1 MEEIKTTVQVRM
13 RYEWQEP
20 NASRLR
26 KPIEDQLLTVLPGA
40 NFVNG
45 SVVQATDAA
54 GDFEQQTDFSKVAHW
69 LDALAKPATSYRLWV
84 AQGSNNLD
92 LSIAAGG
99 VNVGIRGEAARAAD
113 FRAHL
118 DQFAAAAGLNAIQ
131 VNRAPVPARTSDFSG
146 NAIYQ
151 LLEDVTADEWLKAVD
166 LLRAWVGDGA
176 LFNGNIVLKPELST
190 TQNIHAIEIWRE
202 LVSTRWA
209 DLAMAGMGV
218 FRQGRGAN
226 LQVRFPERMV
236 NLNLT
241 AEDGQAVREMFAAF
255 QCALKVAPRVAGPDG
270 HFKGERKRYYTAEP
284 ITADWVHNHLLAIL
298 GRIAAKRTAFG
309 GTFRMSDQEYT
320 VQDFDAWA
328 KEVDLR
334 WEGMQAAGCWLT
346 TADSRHALDVDFER
360 EQVAVELRSG
370 TGVFAFGDYESAL
383 NLTPAPAKPYQYFRF
398 ARRYQKKNDWDK
410 GSDQVLADAIDQAIL
425 AAFDERRRYVLV
437 NSSLTEGVGAQMQT
451 PYPSPDEFLQRLR
464 KGDAYV
470 SARIYLQGPHGYDL
484 EVQLLR
490 SEKKVILRSSIPD
503 PELFKKVAQPFN
515 KIHDLEEYDAENRN
529 AAGEVQ
535 VKPSRIGTWMP
546 LIAGLPGFLVAI
558 LALFV
563 STGPKQ
569 GSTIVIQAPRD
580 GSEIQGTSQSVEW
593 SATRKTFFHGD
604 LPEKLNAEVLVTKV
618 GDADYKFDAPDV
630 PSGIK
635 VPFPSDGVYDI
646 VVSAPSVPSQVV
658 HVTVKTPTPTPAAK
672 TPGKHGTARAN

>member
-20 NASRLR
+20 SASGLR
-26 KPIEDQLLTVLPGA
+26 KPIEDHLLTALPGA
-40 NFVNG
+40 NYVNG
-45 SVVQATDAA
+45 SVVQAGGAA
-54 GDFEQQTDFSKVAHW
+54 GDFEQQTDFSKVADW
-69 LDALAKPATSYRLWV
+69 LDALAKPATSYRLWLG
-84 AQGSNNLD
+84 QGPNNLD

-118 DQFAAAAGLNAIQ
+118 DHFAAAAGLKAIQ

-146 NAIYQ
+146 NANYQ

-176 LFNGNIVLKPELST
+176 LFNGNIVIKPELGT

-226 LQVRFPERMV
+226 LQVRFPERTV

-241 AEDGQAVREMFAAF
+241 AEDGQAVRGMFAAF
-255 QCALKVAPRVAGPDG
+255 QSALKVAPRVAGPDG

-298 GRIAAKRTAFG
+298 GRIAAKRTAFS

-346 TADSRHALDVDFER
+346 TADSRHALDVDFGR
-360 EQVAVELRSG
+360 EQVSVELRSG
-370 TGVFAFGDYESAL
+370 TGIFAFGDYESAL

-410 GSDQVLADAIDQAIL
+410 GSDKVLADAIEQAIL
-425 AAFDERRRYVLV
+425 AAFGERRRYVLV

-451 PYPSPDEFLQRLR
+451 PYPSADEFLQRLR

-503 PELFKKVAQPFN
+503 AELFKKVAQPFS
-515 KIHDLEEYDAENRN
+515 KIHDLEEYEAENRN

-535 VKPSRIGTWMP
+535 VRPSRIGTWMP
-546 LIAGLPGFLVAI
+546 LIAGLPGFLVAV

-563 STGPKQ
+563 SAGPKQ
-569 GSTIVIQAPRD
+569 GSTLQILAPKE

-593 SATRKTFFHGD
+593 SGTRKTFFHGD

-618 GDADYKFDAPDV
+618 GDARYKFDVPDA
-630 PSGIK
+630 PSGTK
-635 VPFPSDGVYDI
+635 VPFPGDGVYDI

-658 HVTVKTPTPTPAAK
+658 HVTVKTPTPTPPAK
-672 TPGKHGTARAN
+672 TPGKHRTARAN